1 MQEKEYNV
9 DHYFDETIIENYCK
23 DVCIVQ
29 GLKTYLL
36 NPESFDIFLANTD
49 LSERIRRQFTENY
62 VSWIKSIVRRYPDI
76 FPALVFLQKAKVC
89 QWIRLECLYRDGA
102 YYHVHISDSWMC
114 LDCRTFQSGIFIMPY
129 QEFDQTIYSFDKENT
144 SDLNIPSFFQKI
156 TCKSCGKMIH
166 NHFLILNHDT

>member
-1 MQEKEYNV
+1 MGEKNYYD
-9 DHYFDETIIENYCK
+9 DHSTDESIIKNYCK

-36 NPESFDIFLANTD
+36 NPEMFDDFLLNTD

-62 VSWIKSIVRRYPDI
+62 VSWIKSLIEIYPDI

-89 QWIRLECLYRDGA
+89 QWLRLECFYRNGV
-102 YYHVHISDSWMC
+102 YHHVHVSNSWMC

-129 QEFDQTIYSFDKENT
+129 QEFDQTIHSQNSWCSF
-144 SDLNIPSFFQKI
+144 
-156 TCKSCGKMIH
+156 
-166 NHFLILNHDT
+166 